1 MKVILV
7 FTYGISIKDWEDSG
21 LLTREMQL
29 YSQLASQHNIEF
41 SFISYD
47 QNIPENIRKTYP
59 YIDFYPVYKYI
70 NKSNNKYINYFRT
83 LTLPKKLEKELRDID
98 LIKTNQLNGAW
109 IGIILKSILKKPLF
123 IRTGYNL
130 FEFSIKDKKPKLTKL
145 FYYFLT
151 QLSLFCSDIYSV
163 SSNEDKKFIKK
174 YFLNSK
180 NIVLIPNWVNRLQK
194 NAFDN
199 RYKNKILSVGR
210 LETQKNF
217 QSLIKTIS
225 SSDIELDLVGQGSL
239 HHELKQLA
247 IHNNSKVNLL
257 GKVPFNQLSE
267 MYKNYKIFVLTS
279 NFEGN
284 PKAVLEAMSNGCL
297 IIAKDTKNLRE
308 IIENNVNGLLYEND
322 SELIELITNGLNN
335 INLFNQ
341 LTENSYN
348 RIKNNNLL
356 EKIIF
361 NEIKIYNQLIEN

>member
-7 FTYGISIKDWEDSG
+7 FTYGISINDWENSG

-29 YSQLASQHNIEF
+29 YEQLTSQHNVEF

-47 QNIPENIRKTYP
+47 EYIPENIRKTYP
-59 YIDFYPVYKYI
+59 YINFYPAYQYI
-70 NKSNNKYINYFRT
+70 KKSNYRYMNYLRT
-83 LTLPKKLEKELRDID
+83 LNLPKKLKKELKDID
-98 LIKTNQLNGAW
+98 LIKTNQLSGAW
-109 IGIILKSILKKPLF
+109 VGIILKSILKKPLF

-130 FEFSIKDKKPKLTKL
+130 FEFSIKDKKPILTNL

-151 QLSLFCSDIYSV
+151 QLSLSYSDLYSV
-163 SSNEDKKFIKK
+163 SSIEDKKFLKK

-180 NIVLIPNWVNRLQK
+180 NIVIIPNWVNRLQK
-194 NAFDN
+194 NAFDK

-210 LETQKNF
+210 LEIQKNF
-217 QSLIKTIS
+217 ESIIKAIS
-225 SSDIELDLVGQGSL
+225 NSNVELDLVGQGSL
-239 HHELKQLA
+239 YNDLKQLA

-257 GKVPFNQLSE
+257 GKLPFEELSKI
-267 MYKNYKIFVLTS
+267 YKNYKIFVLSS
-279 NFEGN
+279 NYEGN

-308 IIENNVNGLLYEND
+308 IIEDNVNGLLYEND
-322 SELIELITNGLNN
+322 SELLELITNGLNN
-335 INLFNQ
+335 IDLFNQ
-341 LTENSYN
+341 LTKNSYN

-361 NEIKIYNQLIEN
+361 NEIKIYNQLIKN